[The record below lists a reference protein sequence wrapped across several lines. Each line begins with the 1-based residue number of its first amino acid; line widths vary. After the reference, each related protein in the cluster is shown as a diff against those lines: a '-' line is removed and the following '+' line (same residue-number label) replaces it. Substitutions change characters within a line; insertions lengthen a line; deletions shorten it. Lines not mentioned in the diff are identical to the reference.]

1 MDFSSLVRDYRS
13 RQNASLRAFASA
25 LSENSLESISYQS
38 VKNWEDGIHTP
49 KPMYLLSLALRF
61 SDWRRNFALDALA
74 ILKPE
79 LYQPDASIP
88 ETEVQK

>member
-1 MDFSSLVRDYRS
+1 MNYQTLVRNYRS

-49 KPMYLLSLALRF
+49 NPMYLLSLALRF

-79 LYQPDASIP
+79 LYKPDSILP
-88 ETEVQK
+88 ETEVK